1 MFRHFLKN
9 LTQKFFYVLLIFHP
23 FIKFSRHCVW
33 PTLIRCQKK
42 KTGKKF
48 KLLKHF
54 SSSLWVADAS
64 ILAKKRLCFLLYW
77 KGRVASPFI
86 PSRQWSVTFP
96 PLVDPRSTIWPSR
109 QFPHILSKTKSKISF
124 FCFVC
129 LIKLIWI
136 STNKEAFENQ
146 HFGAGNFST

>member
-33 PTLIRCQKK
+33 PTLIICQKK

-77 KGRVASPFI
+77 RGRVASPFI
-86 PSRQWSVTFP
+86 PSRQGSVSFP
-96 PLVDPRSTIWPSR
+96 PLLQSIPAQQFDPRGSSHTSFQKQNPR
-109 QFPHILSKTKSKISF
+109 FLF
-124 FCFVC
+124 FCFC
-129 LIKLIWI
+129 LFDQIDLNKHKQGGIWE
-136 STNKEAFENQ
+136 STFWC
-146 HFGAGNFST
+146 